1 MVGRDTTPE
10 EVNDELRQEATSD
23 RYQGI
28 LAVAEDPLVSADIV
42 KDARA
47 SIVQLD
53 MTRVVGGNLVK
64 VMSWYD
70 NEWGF
75 TSQMVQVAAQ
85 KLGIDAPIRV

>member
-1 MVGRDTTPE
+1 VGRDTTPE
-10 EVNDELRQEATSD
+10 EVNDVLRREATSD

-42 KDARA
+42 RDPRA

-53 MTRVVGGNLVK
+53 MTRVVGGDLVK

-75 TSQMVQVAAQ
+75 TSQMIQVAVQ
-85 KLGIDAPIRV
+85 QLGLHTAARV